1 MVDYRNLYRSYY
13 SKISENNNLRIEEKS
28 NIDNYFKNNKKR
40 EKNIIIKK
48 FIFQTIGATLLIL
61 ILIIA
66 KNSPS
71 KDVQQVFFN
80 TKEAINKRYEIKDLI
95 KSLGEN
101 FQEVEKSIF
110 RAAQN
115 VYLDSV
121 LGWDQDGKKHSFLE
135 KFENGDI

>member
-13 SKISENNNLRIEEKS
+13 SKLSENNNLKIEEKS

-80 TKEAINKRYEIKDLI
+80 TKEAINKRYEIKFLEDI
-95 KSLGEN
+95 KSDLSKYFKEFKEKINKDN
-101 FQEVEKSIF
+101 FFSNDF
-110 RAAQN
+110 
-115 VYLDSV
+115 
-121 LGWDQDGKKHSFLE
+121 
-135 KFENGDI
+135 